1 MKIYI
6 FVNNVVTSKQQKEE
20 DNNSKYKKYNRQGD
34 RVKSTFDSQK
44 EKYKYSYRCS

>member
-20 DNNSKYKKYNRQGD
+20 DNNSKYKKYNRQGE
-34 RVKSTFDSQK
+34 STFGSQK